1 MGPIG
6 IGPTMTMPNIEI
18 VGGILL
24 GVSAIGFILLETLDK
39 ALQSWRAEES
49 HCDARNRHGGLV
61 LPELEREQDSLAIG
75 HAGEPDN
82 GAHPVLDAR
91 RVAALPEPPGAGR

>member
-6 IGPTMTMPNIEI
+6 IVRLMTMLNIEI

-24 GVSAIGFILLETLDK
+24 GMSAIGFILLETLDK

-49 HCDARNRHGGLV
+49 HRCDARNRHGRLV
-61 LPELEREQDSLAIG
+61 LPELEREHDSLANG
-75 HAGEPDN
+75 HAGELDN

-91 RVAALPEPPGAGR
+91 RVTAK